1 MINNR
6 FFRHHQHDENCGC
19 GEHHHEHELED
30 SFDDESLIQIEDEE
44 TGEVFDFYMAD
55 EFEHKDDL
63 YYVLVP
69 VSEEDED
76 MVYVI
81 ARVVEEDGESY
92 IETLSDEENEE
103 LYDVYDQI
111 LDEAFMEDSDDE
123 DDEFEADH
131 DFLDD

>member
-1 MINNR
+1 MIYNR
-6 FFRHHQHDENCGC
+6 FYRHHQHDEDCGC
-19 GEHHHEHELED
+19 GEHHEHD
-30 SFDDESLIQIEDEE
+30 HDMDDEFFEEDALIQIEDEE

-55 EFEHKDDL
+55 EFDYKDDL

-69 VSEEDED
+69 VSDDED
-76 MVYVI
+76 SELVYVI

-111 LDEAFMEDSDDE
+111 LEESFSEEDEVDE
-123 DDEFEADH
+123 IEE
-131 DFLDD
+131 